1 MIDKKIVV
9 EGYKKFFSDAIK
21 VFNIDNTE
29 DLDKLCCIMRGCL
42 EICEYENELK
52 IKENRE

>member
-9 EGYKKFFSDAIK
+9 EGYKKFFSDVIK